1 MLCRSRG
8 WVTISSLYTEVEI
21 AYQKVGDGHPLRLW
35 RCVTEVEA
43 PPIEVVDFIKDNRL
57 QWDSS
62 FIDGTVI
69 RVIDDKNDIYYYSIK
84 GVRKTAFTVLRYVK
98 IKYLNIGIH
107 NYKSILGLYIP
118 ICLEELALL

>member
-84 GVRKTAFTVLRYVK
+84 GVRKTAFTVLRYIK
-98 IKYLNIGIH
+98 IKYLNIGITII
-107 NYKSILGLYIP
+107 NLF
-118 ICLEELALL
+118 